1 MKFSIISS
9 RVGLDR
15 PPKIA
20 LTLALLAALQACVSP
35 SSFLRQANSSLPLEV
50 IHGGSGQIMSFRT
63 HETSDRLYITGTAT
77 SPFLKSTT
85 HVDVQLIGP
94 GGDVIA
100 EKQDNIGPVHTRAG
114 WSRSGRHSYVASF
127 LLSDAHQAAR
137 IRVIYHGGAHRGTNS

>member
-50 IHGGSGQIMSFRT
+50 IHGGSGQIMSFRA

-94 GGDVIA
+94 G
-100 EKQDNIGPVHTRAG
+100 
-114 WSRSGRHSYVASF
+114 
-127 LLSDAHQAAR
+127 
-137 IRVIYHGGAHRGTNS
+137 

>member
-1 MKFSIISS
+1 MKFPIISLRS
-9 RVGLDR
+9 GLDR

-20 LTLALLAALQACVSP
+20 LTLAPACGPPACVSP
-35 SSFLRQANSSLPLEV
+35 GSFLRQANSSLPLEV
-50 IHGGSGQIMSFRT
+50 IHGGSGQIMSFRA
-63 HETSDRLYITGTAT
+63 HETLRPTLYHRNRHAF
-77 SPFLKSTT
+77 SLKSTT

-100 EKQDNIGPVHTRAG
+100 EKQDDIGPVHTRAG

-137 IRVIYHGGAHRGTNS
+137 IRVIYHGGAHRGTSS